1 MAANMKAVKL
11 RIRSVQST
19 MQDVYKRQVY
29 GHEGNE
35 MVDGYRKKSD
45 HADPVQLHAGDAASD
60 VSGHLLAAVRESG
73 TWRLDLYSGIF
84 LWYGRLRNGSLETLY
99 IRDRERKERGK
110 EEADFL

>member
-1 MAANMKAVKL
+1 
-11 RIRSVQST
+11 
-19 MQDVYKRQVY
+19 
-29 GHEGNE
+29 

-99 IRDRERKERGK
+99 IRDRETEKGRDKK
-110 EEADFL
+110 AHFL

>member
-1 MAANMKAVKL
+1 ME
-11 RIRSVQST
+11 RSG
-19 MQDVYKRQVY
+19 RVY

-73 TWRLDLYSGIF
+73 TWRLDLNSGIYI
-84 LWYGRLRNGSLETLY
+84 WYGRLRNGSLETLY

>member
-1 MAANMKAVKL
+1 
-11 RIRSVQST
+11 
-19 MQDVYKRQVY
+19 
-29 GHEGNE
+29 

-60 VSGHLLAAVRESG
+60 VSGHLLTAARESG

-99 IRDRERKERGK
+99 IRDREAEKGRDKK
-110 EEADFL
+110 AHFL